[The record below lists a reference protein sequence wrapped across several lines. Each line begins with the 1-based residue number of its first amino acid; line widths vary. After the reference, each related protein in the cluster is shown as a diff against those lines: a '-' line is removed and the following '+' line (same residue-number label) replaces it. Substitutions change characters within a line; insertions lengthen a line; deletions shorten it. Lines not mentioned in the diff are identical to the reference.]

1 MVQPGTRGGSSAAC
15 DPSREDDVLSIV
27 VADTAALSRLLV
39 RLIRRSLRQKR
50 LAELGSCGTR
60 MFVAITI
67 TITIRHWIAHT
78 PEEYA
83 GGGKAQTS
91 KW

>member
-1 MVQPGTRGGSSAAC
+1 MSSSIPSLVSEMARCGCRWAGLGG
-15 DPSREDDVLSIV
+15 V
-27 VADTAALSRLLV
+27 LV

-60 MFVAITI
+60 MFVAIAI